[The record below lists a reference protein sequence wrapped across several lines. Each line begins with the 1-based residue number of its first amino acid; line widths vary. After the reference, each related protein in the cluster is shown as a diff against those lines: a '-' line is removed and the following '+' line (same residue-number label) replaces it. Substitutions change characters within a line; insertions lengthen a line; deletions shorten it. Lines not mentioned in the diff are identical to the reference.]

1 MKENSVRLA
10 ITGCGWATRHLHL
23 PAIRRLKGISIV
35 AVSDPREAALRDFGD
50 ALTFGDWH
58 QMLAGVQ
65 GACDAV
71 LVATPPDSHADI
83 ALAAMDRDLHMMIEK
98 PVATYD
104 QEAQRLVAR
113 ADTYP
118 GVIGVGFNMRCH
130 PALVRLREDLR
141 TGSFGNLQT
150 IRVTWHS
157 GAGFGARDWLGVRRR
172 GGGALMDL
180 GSHIVDLWRFLGQQ
194 DIVELTANS
203 VSALIDD
210 QSATLDGR
218 LSDGTQ
224 LIADLS
230 LVSDDRFTIE
240 VVGSRRRRRIRPYG
254 RLWRQSY
261 DRQWLAFQT
270 AVEGRGEVAAGLSDG
285 VTALAWL
292 QQVTRDLA
300 PAAVASP
307 PATVYPLTAIASTPT
322 GYAAL
327 RTTVAHLRRQTVV
340 DQIELI
346 LVGPSEDALV
356 APQRELSGFAAV
368 STVAIGPVTS
378 IGAANAAGVRRARG
392 RVVVLT
398 EDHCFPDPDWA
409 AALIEAHRP
418 DDVSAVGPVVKNG
431 NPGTQVSEADYAIG
445 YGPWMAPMPARA
457 MPFLAGHNSSY
468 KRDDLLALGG
478 RLERLLE
485 AETVLHFE
493 WTAQGRQ
500 LLVEPC
506 AQVSHVNYSRWRSW
520 LPVQLLAGRHF
531 GGLRA
536 STWPVR
542 RRLFYAAASPLIP
555 LVRFA
560 RIAREFFRP
569 GRRPLRL
576 ARMSPA
582 LVIGLLLDGVG
593 QGVGY
598 LLGPGGAMAQLSR
611 YEFNRIDHVRPRDRR
626 LWISP

>member
-1 MKENSVRLA
+1 MRLA
-10 ITGCGWATRHLHL
+10 IAGCGWATRHLHL
-23 PAIRRLKGISIV
+23 PSIRRLKGLSIV
-35 AVSDPREAALRDFGD
+35 AASDPREGALRDFGE
-50 ALTFGDWH
+50 ALTFGDWRE
-58 QMLAGVQ
+58 MLAGVE

-71 LVATPPDSHADI
+71 LVASPPDLHADI
-83 ALAAMDRDLHMMIEK
+83 ALAAMDRDLHVLIEK
-98 PVATYD
+98 PVATSD
-104 QEAQRLVAR
+104 QDAHRLVAR
-113 ADTYP
+113 ADSCP
-118 GVIGVGFNMRCH
+118 GVIAVGFNMRCH
-130 PALVRLREDLR
+130 PTLVCLREDLR
-141 TGSFGNLQT
+141 RGSFGDLQT
-150 IRVTWHS
+150 IKVTWHS

-180 GSHIVDLWRFLGQQ
+180 GSHVVDLWRFLAQQ
-194 DIVELTANS
+194 DIVELTADS

-218 LSDGTQ
+218 LAGGAR
-224 LIADLS
+224 LLADLS
-230 LVSDDRFTIE
+230 LVSEDRFVIE

-254 RLWRQSY
+254 RLWLQSFA
-261 DRQWLAFQT
+261 RQWMTFQR
-270 AVEGRGEVAAGLSDG
+270 AAEGRGEIAAGLPDG

-300 PAAVASP
+300 PAAVVSP
-307 PATVYPLTAIASTPT
+307 LAAIYPLTVVASTPT
-322 GYAAL
+322 GYASL
-327 RTTVAHLRRQTVV
+327 RTTVAHLRRQTVA

-356 APQRELSGFAAV
+356 APPEELAGFVAV
-368 STVAIGPVTS
+368 STVAIGPVES
-378 IGAANAAGVRRARG
+378 LGAANAAGVRRARG

-398 EDHCFPDPDWA
+398 EDHCFPDPGWA

-445 YGPWMAPMPARA
+445 YGPWMAPMPAGA
-457 MPFLAGHNSSY
+457 KPFLAGHNSSY

-478 RLERLLE
+478 RLERFLE

-500 LLVEPC
+500 LLVEPR
-506 AQVSHVNYSRWRSW
+506 AQVRHVNYSRWRSW
-520 LPVQLLAGRHF
+520 LPVQFLAGRHF

-542 RRLFYAAASPLIP
+542 RRLFYSAASPLIP
-555 LVRFA
+555 LVRLA
-560 RIAREFFRP
+560 RITREFFRP
-569 GRRPLRL
+569 GRRPVRL

-582 LVIGLLLDGVG
+582 LVVGLLLDGVG

-598 LLGPGGAMAQLSR
+598 MFGPGDAMAKLSR
-611 YEFNRIDHVRPRDRR
+611 YEFNRIDHVRPRDRL